1 MKADWAPEDCQA
13 MVFHK
18 LVFAQLD
25 IELIHRGLAAQLASR
40 RSERVILAENVNPA
54 VLNRAKK

>member
-1 MKADWAPEDCQA
+1 